1 MLRFLHPCLTP
12 VVGGDGLIY
21 IPGVTLGHKRGQMLF
36 YQFMANS
43 KQLRNAG
50 PTASHA
56 IATWQAA
63 RHAY

>member
-1 MLRFLHPCLTP
+1 MLHLLQLCLTP
-12 VVGGDGLIY
+12 IVGGDGLIY
-21 IPGVTLGHKRGQMLF
+21 TPGVTLGHKRGQMLF
-36 YQFMANS
+36 YLFMANS